1 MAFDPGYGETPIDP
15 DEAAAL
21 TPKARVIFGDSP
33 KKLDLY
39 EVEQAISDEVGMAL
53 LSEVVD
59 GSLTVNGL
67 LTDTFLR
74 ELHLNLFGDLWSWAG
89 RYRTRALNI
98 GVAPEQIAAELRA
111 SLSTIDFRW
120 KHTTDWTARELG
132 IVVHAETVRIHGFVD
147 GNGRSTRLLAN
158 LVFLAAQ
165 EPHVELQMYDWGVNK
180 TEYIELLHYY
190 DVTRD
195 PKPLAEFVPV
205 RYI

>member
-195 PKPLAEFVPV
+195 QKTVS
-205 RYI
+205 